1 VIHNT
6 DKYLSLKDIQEVLFM
21 DFGIKSE
28 IEELSESFFDE
39 SIKQYSKIL
48 RRKIEDFREGIT
60 TQKPDWNVQELIK
73 LKDKFLE
80 LIKQ

>member
-1 VIHNT
+1 MIQNT

-28 IEELSESFFDE
+28 IEELNESFFDE
-39 SIKQYSKIL
+39 SIKQYSKSL